1 MRGRNP
7 LRLVV
12 ALRASVSSALLA
24 ACVLASTAHAQ
35 GDSYILGEERR
46 LEIVVHVL
54 GEVTR
59 PGELRVQDNTN
70 VLEAL
75 SKAGGGTQYANLSAV
90 TITRVHPEAGTTS
103 ARNEKII
110 HVNIEDYLRKGAAKP
125 LPMLEPGDVISIPRN
140 NFSRWRTT
148 ASIIRDLSIVASTY
162 FLYLRTTK

>member
-7 LRLVV
+7 LRLV
-12 ALRASVSSALLA
+12 AGLRVPLSAALLMVF
-24 ACVLASTAHAQ
+24 VLASAAHAQ

-59 PGELRVQDNTN
+59 PGELRVQDDTN

-90 TITRVHPEAGTTS
+90 TITRLPKNAEMNVRGSEQ
-103 ARNEKII
+103 II
-110 HVNIEDYLRKGAAKP
+110 HVNIEDYLRKGSMRP
-125 LPMLEPGDVISIPRN
+125 LPLLQPGDVISVPRN
-140 NFSRWRTT
+140 NFSRWKTT

-162 FLYLRTTK
+162 FLYLRTTR